1 MLTRSFDRLLLGSVT
16 EKVLRKAPCP
26 ILTVPPHAPPDAPQE
41 VLFKRILCAM
51 DFSQSALQAFGFA
64 VDLARQAN
72 GFVTVLHTIEW
83 LAEEEP
89 RAHAH
94 FNVAEFRQ
102 HLVADA
108 QERLNALI
116 GEEPRAGR
124 SCGDRSTVSRSS
136 PGGRGE
142 DGGSDY
148 HGRAGAR
155 RYGAGTVWIDHAS
168 GGACRNLPRADRP
181 RVTAVAVGRTA
192 GHSLILEPDSQLYP
206 AGVLRAW

>member
-1 MLTRSFDRLLLGSVT
+1 LLGSVT

-26 ILTVPPHAPPDAPQE
+26 ILTVPPHASPDPPHE

-51 DFSQSALQAFGFA
+51 DFSPSALQAFGFA

-72 GFVTVLHTIEW
+72 GLVTVLHTIEW

-116 GEEPRAGR
+116 GEEPRAWCELEGVVAIGR
-124 SCGDRSTVSRSS
+124 PYREVLQAAAARTADLIIMGAQ
-136 PGGRGE
+136 GRG
-142 DGGSDY
+142 GMGLALFGSTT
-148 HGRAGAR
+148 HQVVRAA
-155 RYGAGTVWIDHAS
+155 ACPVLTVR
-168 GGACRNLPRADRP
+168 G
-181 RVTAVAVGRTA
+181 
-192 GHSLILEPDSQLYP
+192 
-206 AGVLRAW
+206 